1 MRSKR
6 WNAYVRAAVQLRA
19 EADAG
24 LARARPA
31 QLSPGTLGRRIKGL
45 VSPPTLTLNVPQTI
59 FTILFAVFAGT
70 AASAQPRWKAFAWA
84 HAFREGP
91 AFWRCVLSVAVLNV
105 LPLLFFSFTIV
116 RLGGDFLQPIHWD
129 ARATLQILFAAAPAF
144 SAFAFYRLWIAV
156 VLCSPKTFYRLDAEG
171 KPPPISRWS
180 PTTSIARTCEATS
193 PQASCI

>member
-1 MRSKR
+1 
-6 WNAYVRAAVQLRA
+6 V
-19 EADAG
+19 
-24 LARARPA
+24 
-31 QLSPGTLGRRIKGL
+31 
-45 VSPPTLTLNVPQTI
+45 PPSTLTLNVPQTI

-116 RLGGDFLQPIHWD
+116 RLGGDFLQPSQWD
-129 ARATLQILFAAAPAF
+129 ARAMLQILFAAAPAF

-171 KPPPISRWS
+171 KPPPDFALEPDDLDR
-180 PTTSIARTCEATS
+180 ANLRGNLA
-193 PQASCI
+193 ASVLYLMLGAFPLLYSFIFRR